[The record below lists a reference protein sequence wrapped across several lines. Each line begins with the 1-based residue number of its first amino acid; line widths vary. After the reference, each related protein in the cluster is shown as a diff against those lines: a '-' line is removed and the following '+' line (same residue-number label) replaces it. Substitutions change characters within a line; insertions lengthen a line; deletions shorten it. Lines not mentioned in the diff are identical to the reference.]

1 MKAYWIAPGPSG
13 TTAELRETPTPEPK
27 PGEVLVRVHATSLNR
42 GELLGGKAG
51 AAAKPGGG
59 ECAGEVVSVGDG
71 VTGVSAGDRLMGR
84 CAGGFAEY
92 AVMDAREAMRV
103 PSGLAWEE
111 AAATPLVFLV
121 VYDMLV
127 AQGHL
132 ATGQWL
138 LVTGV
143 SSGVGVA
150 ALQTGKALGA
160 RVIGTSCSAD
170 KLASLESLGLDV
182 ALCTRKPDF
191 AQAVIDATTQ
201 GRQPGRQQRG
211 RRRSRTHQSLGF
223 EGRWRSSDAG
233 SHDERDA
240 RSRSAAQQGLTVFGV
255 SNRLRNAAQRAET
268 VRGFVRD
275 GPKLENGSLRPG
287 RQDLRLR
294 RAAGRPRL
302 HGIRHPGRQIMVAC
316 SDRAERVACEVT
328 RGASVC

>member
-27 PGEVLVRVHATSLNR
+27 PGEVLVRVRATSLNR
-42 GELLGGKAG
+42 GELLGGKTG

-59 ECAGEVVSVGDG
+59 ECAGEVIKVGDG
-71 VTGVSAGDRLMGR
+71 VSGVAAGDRLMGR

-92 AVMDAREAMRV
+92 ALMDAREAMRV
-103 PSGLAWEE
+103 PARLPWEE

-132 ATGQWL
+132 TAGQWL

-160 RVIGTSCSAD
+160 KVIGTSGSD
-170 KLASLESLGLDV
+170 EKLARLEKVGLDV
-182 ALCTRKPDF
+182 GIRTRAADF
-191 AQAVIDATTQ
+191 HDAVMKATD
-201 GRQPGRQQRG
+201 GKGVNLVVNNVG
-211 RRRSRTHQSLGF
+211 GSVFAECIKSLGF
-223 EGRWRSSDAG
+223 EGRLAIVGHMDRTM
-233 SHDERDA
+233 
-240 RSRSAAQQGLTVFGV
+240 SATLDLEALHSKRLTVFGV

-275 GPKLENGSLRPG
+275 VMPKLENGSLRPLV
-287 RQDLRLR
+287 DKVFAFDELP
-294 RAAGRPRL
+294 AAL
-302 HGIRHPGRQIMVAC
+302 AFME
-316 SDRAERVACEVT
+316 SDTQVGKIVVRV
-328 RGASVC
+328 